1 MVGKA
6 KNTHKKMR
14 HVVFFSNFA
23 VMKKILYTIVTLALF
38 CACKNTQLFNINNRP
53 QQQKSIVVL
62 YENDVHCGIDG
73 YSKIAGLR
81 DAIVNSDTAYAAV
94 VSCGDYLQGGS
105 SGAISQGQYIIDIM
119 RNVGYTAVT
128 LGNHEFDYGTPR
140 MKELQQKLQAPVV
153 CANFFDMG
161 AEQPYYAPFII
172 RRYGKKRV
180 AFVGACTPET
190 MRAESYSFYDE
201 AGNQLYDLREKTF
214 FKVIQKAVDDAR
226 LRGGADYVVLLSHVG
241 EASDAMNIDSHKL
254 VAATRG
260 IDVVLD
266 GHSHSTI
273 PYDEVANLDGK
284 IIKISQTGTQFNNIG
299 KLLITNDGTFSTT
312 LLPTADIPFTNDRVT
327 NTTDS
332 VKALLEQ
339 VTTRQLS
346 SCNYALEIID
356 KNGVRQVRR
365 AETNMADL
373 VTDAFRHNASADIGL
388 YNGGGIRNSISAGN
402 ITYGDVTNVLPFDN
416 RLVVLE
422 VQGSLLITMLE
433 RCTAAVPEEDG
444 NFPQVSGLRYTIH
457 SVSHTVSDI
466 QVLDAATGKYVA
478 IDPNKKYSVSTTDY
492 YSSGGFDG
500 ILKDC
505 TVLKNTTLLS
515 RDVLSDYL
523 EHTIGST
530 IGDAYK
536 QSQGRITI
544 IED

>member
-1 MVGKA
+1 
-6 KNTHKKMR
+6 MR
-14 HVVFFSNFA
+14 SIVFFPNFA
-23 VMKKILYTIVTLALF
+23 VMKKILFTIVTLALF
-38 CACKNTQLFNINNRP
+38 CACKNTQLFNINNKP
-53 QQQKSIVVL
+53 QQQKNIVVL

-140 MKELQQKLQAPVV
+140 MKELQQYLQAPVV
-153 CANFFDMG
+153 CANFFDIG
-161 AEQPYYAPFII
+161 AERPYYAPYII
-172 RRYGKKRV
+172 RRYGKTRV

-214 FKVIQKAVDDAR
+214 YKVIQKAVDDAR

-266 GHSHSTI
+266 GHSHSSI
-273 PYDEVANLDGK
+273 PYDEVANLEGK
-284 IIKISQTGTQFNNIG
+284 KIKITQTGTQFNNIG
-299 KLLITNDGTFSTT
+299 KLVIKNDGTISTT
-312 LLPTADIPFTNDRVT
+312 LLPTADIPFTNALVT
-327 NTTDS
+327 QATDS
-332 VKALLEQ
+332 IKTLLEQ

-346 SCNYALEIID
+346 SCNYPLQIID
-356 KNGVRQVRR
+356 ENGVRQVRR
-365 AETNMADL
+365 AETNIADL
-373 VTDAFRHNASADIGL
+373 ITDAFRHIAGADIGL
-388 YNGGGIRNSISAGN
+388 YNGGGIRNSIAAGPV
-402 ITYGDVTNVLPFDN
+402 TYGDVTNVLPFDN
-416 RLVVLE
+416 RMVLLE
-422 VQGSLLITMLE
+422 VPGSLIITTLE
-433 RCTAAVPEEDG
+433 KCSAKVPEEDG

-466 QVLDAATGKYVA
+466 QVLDASTGKYVP
-478 IDPNKKYSVSTTDY
+478 INPNKKYSVSTTDY

-505 TVLKNTTLLS
+505 TILKNTTLLS
-515 RDVLSDYL
+515 RDILAEYL
-523 EHTIGST
+523 TNVIGSN

-536 QSQGRITI
+536 QAQGRITI

>member
-1 MVGKA
+1 
-6 KNTHKKMR
+6 
-14 HVVFFSNFA
+14 
-23 VMKKILYTIVTLALF
+23 MKKIFLSIATLALL
-38 CACKNTQLFNINNRP
+38 CACKNTLLFNINDKYRP
-53 QQQKSIVVL
+53 QQKSIVVL

-73 YSKIAGLR
+73 YTKIAGLR
-81 DAIVNSDTAYAAV
+81 DAIVNSDTAYAAI
-94 VSCGDYLQGGS
+94 VSNGDYLQGGS

-140 MKELQQKLQAPVV
+140 MKELLQKLQGPVV

-161 AEQPYYAPFII
+161 AAQPYYAPFII
-172 RRYGKKRV
+172 RRYGKTRV
-180 AFVGACTPET
+180 AFVGATTPET

-214 FKVIQKAVDDAR
+214 YQIIQKAVDDAR
-226 LRGGADYVVLLSHVG
+226 LRGGADYVILLSHVG

-273 PYDEVANLDGK
+273 PYDEVPNLDGK
-284 IIKISQTGTQFNNIG
+284 KIKITQTGTQFANIG
-299 KLLITNDGTFSTT
+299 KLLITTDGAIYPT
-312 LLPTADIPFTNDRVT
+312 LLPTADIPYTNTRVT
-327 NTTDS
+327 QTTDS
-332 VKALLEQ
+332 VKTLLEQ

-346 SCNYALEIID
+346 SCDYPLEILD
-356 KNGVRQVRR
+356 GNKVRQVRR

-373 VTDAFRHNASADIGL
+373 ITDAFRHNAGADIGL
-388 YNGGGIRNSISAGN
+388 YNGGGIRNGIAAGP

-416 RLVVLE
+416 RMVVLE
-422 VQGSLLITMLE
+422 VPGSLIIATLE
-433 RCTAAVPEEDG
+433 KCSAKVPEEDG

-466 QVLDAATGKYVA
+466 QVLDAATGKYVP

-492 YSSGGFDG
+492 YNSGGFDG
-500 ILKDC
+500 MLKDC

-515 RDVLSDYL
+515 RDILADYL
-523 EHTIGST
+523 TSTLGSN
-530 IGDAYK
+530 IGDAFK
-536 QSQGRITI
+536 QPQGRIKI